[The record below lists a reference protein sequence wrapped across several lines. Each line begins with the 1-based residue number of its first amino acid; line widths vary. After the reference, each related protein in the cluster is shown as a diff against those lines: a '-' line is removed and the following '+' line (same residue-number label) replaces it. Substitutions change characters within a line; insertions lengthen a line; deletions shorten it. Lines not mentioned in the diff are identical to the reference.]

1 MFKTLNTKLS
11 IVLVALLCLVTGM
24 YATVASYTSQ
34 FYFQEVGQR
43 LNRTLAENL
52 ITDKRLSIR
61 DGVFDGQAAEDI
73 FHTYMLINPAI
84 EVYLLDTG
92 GRLLAYSAPPEKI
105 KLSSIDLGPVNDFLQ
120 DADSGL
126 VLGDDP
132 RDPGSRKPFSA
143 APIGAEQHPEGYLYV
158 VLAGE
163 QFRSAAEM
171 LRSSYIIQLG
181 FWALAA
187 ILIFGGIAGVVI
199 FYFLTRRLRRLDAA
213 MTSFREG
220 ELDIHAPSVHLD
232 MESRDELGRLGRTF
246 FGMAERIGQQVDRL
260 KETDRLRRELVANVS
275 HDLRTPIT
283 SMQGYLETLLLK
295 EESLSPGERTGYL
308 NSALRQCRRLSKLV
322 SELFELAKLDSG
334 HIRLHCEPF
343 AIGELVQDVALKFQV
358 RAKQQGIEIHTR
370 IGKDLPF
377 VYADIALI
385 ERVLD
390 NLIDNAL
397 RHTPEKGNVE
407 IILDQTGGGISV
419 QVADT
424 GCGIPPEELEHIFD
438 RFYQVQKNASQA
450 TGGAGLGLA
459 IAKRI
464 LDLHATRLTV
474 DTVPNLGTRFDFALP
489 ADT

>member
-11 IVLVALLCLVTGM
+11 AVLVGLLCLVTGM
-24 YATVASYTSQ
+24 YAVVTLYASQ

-43 LNRTLAENL
+43 ANRTLAENL
-52 ITDKRLSIR
+52 IADRRLSIR
-61 DGVFDGQAAEDI
+61 DGLFDGQAVEEI
-73 FHTYMLINPAI
+73 FHTYMVINPAI
-84 EVYLLDTG
+84 EVYLLDAG
-92 GRLLAYSAPPEKI
+92 GGLLAYSAPPDKI
-105 KLSSIDLGPVNDFLQ
+105 RLERIDLRPVRDFLH
-120 DADSGL
+120 AAEPGL

-132 RDPGSRKPFSA
+132 RDPGNRKPFSA

-163 QFRSAAEM
+163 QFRSAADM
-171 LRSSYIIQLG
+171 LRSSYIIRLG
-181 FWALAA
+181 AWALAA
-187 ILIFGGIAGVVI
+187 SLVFGVIAGAAV

-220 ELDIHAPSVHLD
+220 ELDIHTSPIHLD
-232 MESRDELGRLGRTF
+232 VESRDELGRLGRTF
-246 FGMAERIGQQVDRL
+246 IGMAERIRQQVDRL

-308 NSALRQCRRLSKLV
+308 NSALKQCRRLSKLV

-334 HIRLHCEPF
+334 HTRLYCEPF
-343 AIGELVQDVALKFQV
+343 AMGELVQDVAIKFQL
-358 RAKQQGIEIHTR
+358 RAEGQGIDLHTR
-370 IGKDLPF
+370 IAKELPF

-397 RHTPEKGNVE
+397 RHTPRNGKVE
-407 IILDQTGGGISV
+407 ITLDQTGSGVSV
-419 QVADT
+419 EIADT
-424 GCGIPPEELEHIFD
+424 GCGIAPEELEHIFD
-438 RFYQVQKNASQA
+438 RFYQVQKNESQVS
-450 TGGAGLGLA
+450 GGAGLGLA

-464 LDLHATRLTV
+464 LDLHASRLGV
-474 DTVPNLGTRFDFALP
+474 DTAPQLGTRFGFALP
-489 ADT
+489 TSA

>member
-11 IVLVALLCLVTGM
+11 AVLVTLLCLVTGL
-24 YATVASYTSQ
+24 YAAVTLYTSQ

-52 ITDKRLSIR
+52 IADRRLSIR
-61 DGVFDGQAAEDI
+61 DDLFDGRAVKEI
-73 FHTYMLINPAI
+73 FHTYMVINPAI
-84 EVYLLDTG
+84 EVYLLDAG
-92 GRLLAYSAPPEKI
+92 GKLLAYSAPPDKI
-105 KLSSIDLGPVNDFLQ
+105 RLERIDLGPVRDFLD
-120 DADSGL
+120 DAEPGL

-132 RDPGSRKPFSA
+132 RDPGNRKPFSA
-143 APIGAEQHPEGYLYV
+143 APIGAEQNPEGYLYV

-163 QFRSAAEM
+163 QFRSAADM

-181 FWALAA
+181 IWALAA
-187 ILIFGGIAGVVI
+187 SLVFGVIAGIVI

-220 ELDIHAPSVHLD
+220 PLDIHTSPIHLD
-232 MESRDELGRLGRTF
+232 VESRDELGRLGRTF
-246 FGMAERIGQQVDRL
+246 IGMAERIRQQVDRL

-295 EESLSPGERTGYL
+295 EDSLSQGERTGYL
-308 NSALRQCRRLSKLV
+308 NSALKQCRRLSKLV

-334 HIRLHCEPF
+334 HTRLHCEPF
-343 AIGELVQDVALKFQV
+343 AMGELVQDVALKFQL
-358 RAKQQGIEIHTR
+358 RAERQGIDLHTR
-370 IGKDLPF
+370 IAKELPF

-397 RHTPEKGNVE
+397 RHTPERGKVE
-407 IILDQTGGGISV
+407 IILDQSGSGVSV
-419 QVADT
+419 QIADT
-424 GCGIPPEELEHIFD
+424 GCGIPPEELQHIFD
-438 RFYQVQKNASQA
+438 RFYQVQKNENQAS
-450 TGGAGLGLA
+450 GGAGLGLA

-464 LDLHATRLTV
+464 LDLHASRLAV
-474 DTVPNLGTRFDFALP
+474 DTVPQRGTRFGFALP
-489 ADT
+489 ATA

>member
-474 DTVPNLGTRFDFALP
+474 DTVPDLGTRFGFALP

>member
-11 IVLVALLCLVTGM
+11 AVLVMLLCLVTGM
-24 YATVASYTSQ
+24 YAAVTLYTSQ

-43 LNRTLAENL
+43 LNRALAENL
-52 ITDKRLSIR
+52 IADRRLSIR
-61 DGVFDGQAAEDI
+61 DGQFDGQAVEEI
-73 FHTYMLINPAI
+73 FHTYMVINPAI
-84 EVYLLDTG
+84 EVYLLDASG
-92 GRLLAYSAPPEKI
+92 GLLAYSAPPEKI
-105 KLSSIDLGPVNDFLQ
+105 KLSSIDLGPVRAFLH
-120 DADSGL
+120 DAESGL

-163 QFRSAAEM
+163 QFRSAADM
-171 LRSSYIIQLG
+171 LRSSYIIRLG
-181 FWALAA
+181 IWALAA
-187 ILIFGGIAGVVI
+187 SLIFGVIAGVVI

-220 ELDIHAPSVHLD
+220 ELDNHASPIHLD
-232 MESRDELGRLGRTF
+232 VQSRDELGRLGRTF
-246 FGMAERIGQQVDRL
+246 VGMSERIRQQVDKL
-260 KETDRLRRELVANVS
+260 KRTDRLRRELVANVS

-295 EESLSPGERTGYL
+295 EESLSPGERTDYL
-308 NSALRQCRRLSKLV
+308 NSALKQCRRLSKLV

-334 HIRLHCEPF
+334 HTRLHREAF
-343 AIGELVQDVALKFQV
+343 AIGELVQDVALKF
-358 RAKQQGIEIHTR
+358 RMHAERKGIEIHTR

-397 RHTPEKGNVE
+397 RHTPEKGKVE
-407 IILDQTGGGISV
+407 IILDQTGGGVSV
-419 QVADT
+419 QIADT

-438 RFYQVQKNASQA
+438 RFYQVQKNESQA
-450 TGGAGLGLA
+450 SGGAGLGLA

-464 LDLHATRLTV
+464 LDLHASRLAV
-474 DTVPNLGTRFDFALP
+474 DTVPQLGTRFGFALP
-489 ADT
+489 ASA